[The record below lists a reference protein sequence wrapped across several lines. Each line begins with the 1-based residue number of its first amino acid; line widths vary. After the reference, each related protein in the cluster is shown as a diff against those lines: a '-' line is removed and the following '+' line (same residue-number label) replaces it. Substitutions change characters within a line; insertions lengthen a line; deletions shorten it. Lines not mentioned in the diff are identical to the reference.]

1 MSFQPAIAKVTGA
14 GMGLVNS
21 SLVKSFFQKSAM
33 GGHLT
38 RANLLEGHLP
48 A

>member
-14 GMGLVNS
+14 GMGLVNAS
-21 SLVKSFFQKSAM
+21 PVKSFFQKSAM
-33 GGHLT
+33 GGHLA